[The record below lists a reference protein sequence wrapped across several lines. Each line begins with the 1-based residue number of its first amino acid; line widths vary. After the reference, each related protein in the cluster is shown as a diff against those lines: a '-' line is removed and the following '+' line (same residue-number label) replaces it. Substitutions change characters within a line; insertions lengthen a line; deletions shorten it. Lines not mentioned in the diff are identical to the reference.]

1 MGQNHGFK
9 KENGKI
15 SDDLGCSTPVLGNL
29 QMEVLMD
36 RSSINKAFNIAMFD
50 YWRVSNIFWEKH
62 LVSNI
67 CLGKNNLDISGK
79 CVFVLG

>member
-1 MGQNHGFK
+1 MGQDHGFK